1 MKKEHK
7 FVKVVEL
14 YYPDGSIF
22 EESIYSFYFMNIFV
36 FIVGLLLSPLVWVYY
51 FFENHK
57 GIKKVYWK
65 QDK

>member
-22 EESIYSFYFMNIFV
+22 EETIYSFYFMNIFV
-36 FIVGLLLSPLVWVYY
+36 FIVAKLRVLVHSP
-51 FFENHK
+51 NP
-57 GIKKVYWK
+57 
-65 QDK
+65 